1 MNKKERLES
10 LINYF
15 TDGNKS
21 KFSALLGVKPQTINT
36 WLTRD
41 TFDAELIYAKC
52 ERLSG
57 DWLLSGE
64 GEMMKS
70 DLPNDQPSVV
80 STIHARQ
87 SEVSVTQTNGAC
99 QSELVAHLKSLLEE
113 KERTIQVQQQLIDA
127 LRKL

>member
-87 SEVSVTQTNGAC
+87 SEVSVTQTNGAS

>member
-1 MNKKERLES
+1 MNKKERLET
-10 LINYF
+10 LINYY

-41 TFDAELIYAKC
+41 TFDADLIYAKC
-52 ERLSG
+52 EFLSG

-64 GEMMKS
+64 GEMLKVSTPS
-70 DLPNDQPSVV
+70 DKPSVV

-99 QSELVAHLKSLLEE
+99 PSELVAHLKSLLEE

-127 LRKL
+127 LRKP

>member
-1 MNKKERLES
+1 MNKKERLET
-10 LINYF
+10 LINYY

-36 WLTRD
+36 WLSRD
-41 TFDAELIYAKC
+41 TFDADLIYAKC
-52 ERLSG
+52 ECLSG

-64 GEMMKS
+64 GEMLKVSTPS
-70 DLPNDQPSVV
+70 DKPSVV

-113 KERTIQVQQQLIDA
+113 KERTIQVQQQFIDA
-127 LRKL
+127 LRKP